1 MEGKRIAWCTP
12 LPSKGAGG
20 FRTIIQN
27 ARALERCGCT
37 SDFYFTPNLNRPAD
51 ENQIREWLKDWY
63 DYEPDRV
70 YSGEVCFA
78 DTYDLAIATAWDT
91 AAFVADQ
98 SCKHKAYFVQDYEP
112 MFFPVGTEYL
122 EAQESYSLGLTPITI
137 GRWLARQCQKMCDKE
152 PFVTDFGADLSVY
165 RQLDT
170 SEKSYAICA
179 IYQPEK
185 PRRASTLLLEALA
198 IVKDMCP
205 ELTIYLYGSEQALP
219 ANSPFV
225 NLGIL
230 PIEQCNLLYN
240 SCLCGISMSTSNPS
254 RIPFEMMASGLPV
267 IDLLLPNNLFDLP
280 SSAVKLTKPNAA
292 SLAGTIVDLLKD
304 KQQLKE
310 MSIAGP
316 AYMQSRNIECE
327 GIQFASACKSILEDA
342 PSTHVEYQPIN
353 RDVESNANEIMNIL
367 ARDKRRQVIKEA
379 AVQARPASFPS
390 KQLHISLTGVND
402 HPLEIRVACWSDP
415 LQKDIVWEYMT
426 PHEEKWEC
434 NVLLSEMKSQPS
446 LFHFHFYIKH
456 SDSKEPEFFVS
467 FDKPLILLPVTATS
481 REDFPTECRIP
492 IAGSS
497 NRMEC
502 TLKAICPQLE
512 HGKRASQ
519 KEQDDTLQPH
529 RSLSGAMR
537 HAARSLFG
545 RRR

>member
-37 SDFYFTPNLNRPAD
+37 SDFYFIPNLNMPAD
-51 ENQIREWLKDWY
+51 EDQIREWLRDWY

-98 SCKHKAYFVQDYEP
+98 SCKHKAYFIQDYEP
-112 MFFPVGTEYL
+112 LFFPIGTEYL

-152 PFVTDFGADLSVY
+152 PFVTDFCADLSVY

-170 SEKSYAICA
+170 SEKNYAICA

-185 PRRASTLLLEALA
+185 PRRASTLLLEALV

-205 ELTIYLYGSEQALP
+205 ELTIYLFGSEQALP
-219 ANSPFV
+219 ANLPFV

-230 PIEQCNLLYN
+230 SIEQCNRLYN

-280 SSAVKLTKPNAA
+280 SSAVKLAKPNIA
-292 SLAGTIVDLLKD
+292 SLAGAIIDLLKD
-304 KQQLKE
+304 KQRQKE

-316 AYMQSRNIECE
+316 AYMQGRNIDHE
-327 GIQFASACKSILEDA
+327 GIQFTSACKSILEDTS
-342 PSTHVEYQPIN
+342 STHVEYRAIN
-353 RDVESNANEIMNIL
+353 QRIEADANGTTNAL
-367 ARDKRRQVIKEA
+367 AKDKRKQAIKEA
-379 AVQARPASFPS
+379 AAQARPISCSS
-390 KQLHISLTGVND
+390 KQLHISLTGVNER
-402 HPLEIRVACWSDP
+402 PLEIRVACWSDP
-415 LQKDIVWEYMT
+415 LQKDIVWEHLT
-426 PHEEKWEC
+426 LNEDRWEC
-434 NVLLSEMKSQPS
+434 DVRLSEMKSLPT

-456 SDSKEPEFFVS
+456 NESNEPEFYAS
-467 FDKPLILLPVTATS
+467 FDKPLILLPETTTS
-481 REDFPTECRIP
+481 REDFPAECRIP

-497 NRMEC
+497 SRLEC
-502 TLKAICPQLE
+502 ILKAICPQLE
-512 HGKRASQ
+512 HGERTPQ

-529 RSLSGAMR
+529 RGLSGAMR

-545 RRR
+545 HRR